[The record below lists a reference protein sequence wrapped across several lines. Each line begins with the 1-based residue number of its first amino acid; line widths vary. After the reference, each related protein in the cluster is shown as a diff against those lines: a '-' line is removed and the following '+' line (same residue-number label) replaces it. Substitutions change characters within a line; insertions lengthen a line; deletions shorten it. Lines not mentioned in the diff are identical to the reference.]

1 MSWKLTYDAPVGL
14 RTNRGFWGV
23 TVMGNNWFSEL
34 TGKWSESIVGPCS
47 NYDHQPKTTKAFLR
61 YLRKHPELKG
71 HVVWFSHNS
80 FLSAGGVITSLN
92 IKAEWVE

>member
-1 MSWKLTYDAPVGL
+1 MTWKLTYEAPVGL

-34 TGKWSESIVGPCS
+34 TGKWSDSIVGPCS

-61 YLRKHPELKG
+61 YLRKHPELQG
-71 HVVWFSHNS
+71 CDVQLSHRGY
-80 FLSAGGVITSLN
+80 LHHGDTVTHLN
-92 IKAEWVE
+92 IKAEWID